1 MRSALNKDF
10 IRDILKSK
18 GRFLSIVAIVA
29 LGVAFFTGVKSS
41 PIVMKTSSDKYYDKY
56 NLMDI
61 RLISTLGLT
70 DKDVDDIKNIEGVEG
85 VYPTYSID
93 VISIYNSTEKVLKVH
108 GLDLNKLNDKKNYIN
123 QLKLIKGRLPQKSGE
138 CVLEIPK
145 IKALNY
151 PIGSEISLSSGKDDK
166 LSKSLSKS
174 KYKVVGYVETP
185 YYLSQEKGNSSI
197 GGGVIEGAIMIPES
211 DFKMDTYT
219 EMFLTVK
226 SAKELDTYGD
236 EYSNLVKTVTDKIEN
251 MKNKLTTRRYNEVV
265 KKAEDKI
272 QKQEDKLSKA
282 KKDFDKGKKE
292 YVVGRIY
299 IEKENE
305 ENKLKSEN
313 EIKEAENKILDASEQ
328 IEDGKA
334 QLKNEKKR
342 AFEQIEEGKI
352 KLANAETDLKNGQK
366 KYQTAL
372 KKFNSN
378 KETAESEI
386 KKAESDLEELS
397 NQIDDLKNGNKLI
410 EKQLQ
415 NEQLSEVERSELEN
429 KLNENLYILSV
440 MQQKYKDGTDKLE
453 SSKSELLLG
462 EKKLKETKA
471 TLEAS
476 EKKIANEKTKLK
488 SSEKL
493 AEEKFKKAEEELYQR
508 ENQIEEAKL
517 ELKENKAKLK
527 TELNKAKKELQE
539 AEEKIADGEEKIKDA
554 KKQIKKI
561 EKPTLYIL
569 DRDSHQSFVEYEGC
583 ANSIDALAKIFPVF
597 FFAVAALV
605 CLTTMTRMVDEQRIN
620 IGTLK
625 GLGYKT
631 SQISKKYILYALIAC
646 LTGSILG
653 LAIGFSVF
661 PTVIFFAYGMMY
673 SIENIVYVFSIPIAI
688 GITSLALIIITLSA
702 YMACS
707 KELKET
713 PAILMRPKAPKS
725 GKRILLE
732 RVPFIW
738 NRFSFISKVTVRNI
752 FRYKKRFLMT
762 VLGIAGCTALIL
774 TGFGIKDSIEMILTG
789 QYGTLF
795 KYDMSLVIQS
805 DMTDKQIYELRKNL
819 SDIDE
824 INKYEF
830 FSYENG
836 DIKVNNTTK
845 EITIVV
851 PENLKKMDK
860 FIHLQDRKTQ
870 NPIELNNKGIVLT
883 EKIARDLGVKAG
895 DEIELI
901 NSDDKKAKIKVS
913 HITENYISHYAYI
926 SPENYIKL
934 FEKDLDFN
942 RLIGILNNPSVK
954 IEDKLSK
961 KLFDIETVDGIT
973 FNTASKET
981 FHNTI
986 KNLNYVVLIM
996 IISAGA
1002 LAFVV
1007 LYNLTNVNISERI
1020 REIATIKVLGFYD
1033 KEVSAYI
1040 YRENIILTIIGT
1052 VVGLGL
1058 GTILHKFIMVTVEIQ
1073 SMMFGRVI
1081 DISSY
1086 FIAAVLTI
1094 VLSLF
1099 VNLAMFYK
1107 LRNVK
1112 MVESLKSVD

>member
-292 YVVGRIY
+292 Y
-299 IEKENE
+299 E

-378 KETAESEI
+378 KKTAESEI

-702 YMACS
+702 YMACR

>member
-41 PIVMKTSSDKYYDKY
+41 PIVMKASSDKYYDKY

-70 DKDVDDIKNIEGVEG
+70 DKDVDDIKNIKGVEG
-85 VYPTYSID
+85 VYPTYSLD
-93 VISIYNSTEKVLKVH
+93 AISIYNSTEKVLKVH

-292 YVVGRIY
+292 Y
-299 IEKENE
+299 E

-342 AFEQIEEGKI
+342 AFEQIEEGKV
-352 KLANAETDLKNGQK
+352 KLASAETDLKNGQK

-378 KETAESEI
+378 KKTAESEI

-688 GITSLALIIITLSA
+688 GITSLALIIIILSA

-713 PAILMRPKAPKS
+713 PAILMRPKAPKG

>member
-292 YVVGRIY
+292 Y
-299 IEKENE
+299 E

-342 AFEQIEEGKI
+342 AFEQIEEGKV
-352 KLANAETDLKNGQK
+352 KLASAETDLKNGQK

-378 KETAESEI
+378 KKTAESEI

-646 LTGSILG
+646 ITGSILG

-702 YMACS
+702 YMACR

-851 PENLKKMDK
+851 PENLKNMDK

-870 NPIELNNKGIVLT
+870 NPIKLNNKGIVLT

>member
-292 YVVGRIY
+292 Y
-299 IEKENE
+299 E

-342 AFEQIEEGKI
+342 AFEQIEEGKV
-352 KLANAETDLKNGQK
+352 KLASAETDLKNGQK

-378 KETAESEI
+378 KKTAESEI

-646 LTGSILG
+646 ITGSILG

-688 GITSLALIIITLSA
+688 GITSLALIIIILSA
-702 YMACS
+702 YMACR

-1081 DISSY
+1081 DMSSY

>member
-70 DKDVDDIKNIEGVEG
+70 DKDVDDIKNIKGVEG
-85 VYPTYSID
+85 VYPTYSLD
-93 VISIYNSTEKVLKVH
+93 AISIYNSTEKVLKVH

-166 LSKSLSKS
+166 LSKSLNKS

-292 YVVGRIY
+292 Y
-299 IEKENE
+299 E

-378 KETAESEI
+378 KKTAESEI

-583 ANSIDALAKIFPVF
+583 SNSIDALAKIFPVF

-688 GITSLALIIITLSA
+688 GITSLALIIIILSA
-702 YMACS
+702 YMACR

-870 NPIELNNKGIVLT
+870 NPIKLNNKGIVLT

-901 NSDDKKAKIKVS
+901 NSDDKKVKIKVS
-913 HITENYISHYAYI
+913 NITENYISHYVYI
-926 SPENYIKL
+926 SPENYTKL

-942 RLIGILNNPSVK
+942 RVIGILNNPSVK

-1081 DISSY
+1081 DMSSY
-1086 FIAAVLTI
+1086 FIATVLTI

>member
-41 PIVMKTSSDKYYDKY
+41 PIVMKASSDKYYDKY

-70 DKDVDDIKNIEGVEG
+70 DKDVDDIKNIKGVEG
-85 VYPTYSID
+85 VYPTYSLD
-93 VISIYNSTEKVLKVH
+93 AISIYNSTEKVLKVH

-151 PIGSEISLSSGKDDK
+151 PIGSEISLSSGTDDK
-166 LSKSLSKS
+166 LSKSLNKS

-292 YVVGRIY
+292 Y
-299 IEKENE
+299 E

-342 AFEQIEEGKI
+342 AFEQIEEGKV
-352 KLANAETDLKNGQK
+352 KLASAETDLKNGQK

-378 KETAESEI
+378 KKTAESEI

-688 GITSLALIIITLSA
+688 GITSLALIIIILSA
-702 YMACS
+702 YMACR

-851 PENLKKMDK
+851 PENLKNMDK

-870 NPIELNNKGIVLT
+870 NPIKLNNKGIVLT

-942 RLIGILNNPSVK
+942 RVIGILNNPSVK

-961 KLFDIETVDGIT
+961 KLFDIETIDGIT

-1081 DISSY
+1081 DMSSY

>member
-197 GGGVIEGAIMIPES
+197 GGGVIEGAIMIPKS

-292 YVVGRIY
+292 Y
-299 IEKENE
+299 E

-378 KETAESEI
+378 KKTAESEI

-646 LTGSILG
+646 ITGSILG

-702 YMACS
+702 YMACR

-732 RVPFIW
+732 RIPFIW

-805 DMTDKQIYELRKNL
+805 DMTDKQIYELRESL
-819 SDIDE
+819 SNTAE

-901 NSDDKKAKIKVS
+901 NSDDKKVKIKVS
-913 HITENYISHYAYI
+913 NITENYISHYVYI
-926 SPENYIKL
+926 SPENYTKL

-942 RLIGILNNPSVK
+942 RVIGILNNPSVK

-961 KLFDIETVDGIT
+961 KLFDIETIDGIT

-1081 DISSY
+1081 DMSSY

>member
-292 YVVGRIY
+292 Y
-299 IEKENE
+299 E

-378 KETAESEI
+378 KKTAESEI

-688 GITSLALIIITLSA
+688 GITSLALIIIILSA
-702 YMACS
+702 YMACR

-870 NPIELNNKGIVLT
+870 NPIKLNNKGIVLT

-901 NSDDKKAKIKVS
+901 NSDDKKVKIKVS
-913 HITENYISHYAYI
+913 NITENYISHYAYI
-926 SPENYIKL
+926 SPENYTKL

-942 RLIGILNNPSVK
+942 RLIGILNNPIVK

-961 KLFDIETVDGIT
+961 KLFDIETIDGIT

-1081 DISSY
+1081 DMSSY
-1086 FIAAVLTI
+1086 FIATVLTI

>member
-70 DKDVDDIKNIEGVEG
+70 DKDVDDIKNIKGVEG
-85 VYPTYSID
+85 VYPTYSLD
-93 VISIYNSTEKVLKVH
+93 AISIYNSTEKVLKVH

-292 YVVGRIY
+292 Y
-299 IEKENE
+299 E

-352 KLANAETDLKNGQK
+352 KLASAETDLKNGQK

-378 KETAESEI
+378 KKTAESEI

-688 GITSLALIIITLSA
+688 GITSLALIIIILSA
-702 YMACS
+702 YMACR

-851 PENLKKMDK
+851 PENLKNMDK

-870 NPIELNNKGIVLT
+870 NPIKLNNKGLVLT

>member
-85 VYPTYSID
+85 VYPTYSLD
-93 VISIYNSTEKVLKVH
+93 AISIYNSTEKVLKVH

-166 LSKSLSKS
+166 LSKSLNKS

-292 YVVGRIY
+292 Y
-299 IEKENE
+299 E

-378 KETAESEI
+378 KKTAESEI

-561 EKPTLYIL
+561 EKPTLYVL

-702 YMACS
+702 YMACR

-870 NPIELNNKGIVLT
+870 NPIKLNNKGIVLT

-926 SPENYIKL
+926 SPENYTKL

>member
-70 DKDVDDIKNIEGVEG
+70 DKDVDDIKNIKGVEG
-85 VYPTYSID
+85 VYPTYSLD
-93 VISIYNSTEKVLKVH
+93 AISIYNSTEKVLKVH

-292 YVVGRIY
+292 Y
-299 IEKENE
+299 E

-342 AFEQIEEGKI
+342 AFEQIEEGKV
-352 KLANAETDLKNGQK
+352 KLASAETDLKNGQK

-378 KETAESEI
+378 KKTAESEI

-569 DRDSHQSFVEYEGC
+569 DRDSHQSNVEYEGC

-646 LTGSILG
+646 ITGSILG

-702 YMACS
+702 YMACR

-836 DIKVNNTTK
+836 DIKVNNTKK

-851 PENLKKMDK
+851 PENLEKMDK

-901 NSDDKKAKIKVS
+901 NSDDKKVKIKVS
-913 HITENYISHYAYI
+913 NITENYISHYVYI
-926 SPENYIKL
+926 SPENYTKL

-942 RLIGILNNPSVK
+942 RVIGILNNPSVK

-961 KLFDIETVDGIT
+961 KLFDIDTIDGIT

>member
-292 YVVGRIY
+292 Y
-299 IEKENE
+299 E

-378 KETAESEI
+378 KKTAESEI

-688 GITSLALIIITLSA
+688 GITSLALIIIILSA
-702 YMACS
+702 YMACR

-851 PENLKKMDK
+851 PENLEKMDK

-901 NSDDKKAKIKVS
+901 NSDDKKVKIKVS
-913 HITENYISHYAYI
+913 NITENYISHYVYI
-926 SPENYIKL
+926 SPENYTKL

-942 RLIGILNNPSVK
+942 RVIGILNNPSVK

-1081 DISSY
+1081 DMSSY
-1086 FIAAVLTI
+1086 FIATVLTI

>member
-292 YVVGRIY
+292 Y
-299 IEKENE
+299 E

-378 KETAESEI
+378 KKTAESEI
-386 KKAESDLEELS
+386 KKAESDLKELS

-702 YMACS
+702 YMACR

>member
-85 VYPTYSID
+85 VYPTYSLD
-93 VISIYNSTEKVLKVH
+93 AISIYNSTEKVLKVH

-292 YVVGRIY
+292 Y
-299 IEKENE
+299 E

-378 KETAESEI
+378 KKTAESEI

-493 AEEKFKKAEEELYQR
+493 AEEKFKKAEEELSQR

-539 AEEKIADGEEKIKDA
+539 AEEKIVDGEEKIKDA

-561 EKPTLYIL
+561 EKPTLYVL

-646 LTGSILG
+646 ITGSILG

-702 YMACS
+702 YMACR

-732 RVPFIW
+732 RIPFIW

-795 KYDMSLVIQS
+795 KYDMSLVTQS

-851 PENLKKMDK
+851 PENLEKMDK

-901 NSDDKKAKIKVS
+901 NSDDKKAKTKVS

-926 SPENYIKL
+926 SPENYTKL

-942 RLIGILNNPSVK
+942 RVIGILNNPSVK

-961 KLFDIETVDGIT
+961 KLFDIETIDGIT

-1081 DISSY
+1081 DMSSY
-1086 FIAAVLTI
+1086 FIATVLTI

>member
-292 YVVGRIY
+292 Y
-299 IEKENE
+299 E

-342 AFEQIEEGKI
+342 AFEQIEEGKV
-352 KLANAETDLKNGQK
+352 KLASAETDLKNGQK

-378 KETAESEI
+378 KKTAESEI
-386 KKAESDLEELS
+386 KKAESDLKELS

-493 AEEKFKKAEEELYQR
+493 AEEKFKKAEEELSQR

-646 LTGSILG
+646 ITGSILG
-653 LAIGFSVF
+653 LAIGSSVF

-702 YMACS
+702 YMACR

-870 NPIELNNKGIVLT
+870 NPIKLNNKGIVLT

-901 NSDDKKAKIKVS
+901 NSDDKKVKIKVS
-913 HITENYISHYAYI
+913 NITENYISHYVYI
-926 SPENYIKL
+926 SPENYTKL

-942 RLIGILNNPSVK
+942 RVIGILNNPSVK

-961 KLFDIETVDGIT
+961 KLFDIDTIDGIT

>member
-292 YVVGRIY
+292 Y
-299 IEKENE
+299 E

-342 AFEQIEEGKI
+342 AFEQIEEGKV
-352 KLANAETDLKNGQK
+352 KLASAETDLKNGQK

-378 KETAESEI
+378 KKTAESEI

-688 GITSLALIIITLSA
+688 GITSLALIIIILSA

-901 NSDDKKAKIKVS
+901 NSDDKKVKIKVS
-913 HITENYISHYAYI
+913 NITENYISHYAYI

-1081 DISSY
+1081 DMSSY

>member
-85 VYPTYSID
+85 VYPTYSLD
-93 VISIYNSTEKVLKVH
+93 AISIYNSTEKVLKVH

-292 YVVGRIY
+292 Y
-299 IEKENE
+299 E

-342 AFEQIEEGKI
+342 AFEQIEEGKV
-352 KLANAETDLKNGQK
+352 KLASAETDLKNGQK

-378 KETAESEI
+378 KKTAESEI

-646 LTGSILG
+646 ITGSILG

-688 GITSLALIIITLSA
+688 GITSLALIIIILSA

>member
-166 LSKSLSKS
+166 LSKSLNKS

-292 YVVGRIY
+292 Y
-299 IEKENE
+299 E

-342 AFEQIEEGKI
+342 AFEQIEEGKV
-352 KLANAETDLKNGQK
+352 KLASAETDLKNGQK

-378 KETAESEI
+378 KKTAESEI

-702 YMACS
+702 YMACR

-942 RLIGILNNPSVK
+942 RVIGILNNPSVK

-961 KLFDIETVDGIT
+961 KLFDIETIDGIT

-1081 DISSY
+1081 DMSSY

>member
-85 VYPTYSID
+85 VYPTYSLD
-93 VISIYNSTEKVLKVH
+93 AISIYNSTEKVLKVH

-292 YVVGRIY
+292 Y
-299 IEKENE
+299 E

-378 KETAESEI
+378 KKTAESEI

-688 GITSLALIIITLSA
+688 GITSLALIIIILSA
-702 YMACS
+702 YMACR

-942 RLIGILNNPSVK
+942 RVIGILNNPSVK

-961 KLFDIETVDGIT
+961 KLFDIDTIDGIT

-1081 DISSY
+1081 DMSSY

>member
-151 PIGSEISLSSGKDDK
+151 PIGSEISLSSGTDDK

-292 YVVGRIY
+292 Y
-299 IEKENE
+299 E

-352 KLANAETDLKNGQK
+352 KLASAETDLKNGQK

-378 KETAESEI
+378 KKTAESEI

-646 LTGSILG
+646 ITGSILG

-688 GITSLALIIITLSA
+688 GITSLALIIIILSA

-713 PAILMRPKAPKS
+713 PAILMRPKAPKG

-901 NSDDKKAKIKVS
+901 NSDDKKVKIKVS
-913 HITENYISHYAYI
+913 NITENYISHYVYI
-926 SPENYIKL
+926 SPENYTKL

-942 RLIGILNNPSVK
+942 RVIGILNNPSVK

-961 KLFDIETVDGIT
+961 KLFDIETIDGIT

-1081 DISSY
+1081 DMSSY

>member
-85 VYPTYSID
+85 VYPTYSLD
-93 VISIYNSTEKVLKVH
+93 AISIYNSTEKVLKVH

-292 YVVGRIY
+292 Y
-299 IEKENE
+299 E

-342 AFEQIEEGKI
+342 AFEQIEEGKV
-352 KLANAETDLKNGQK
+352 KLASAETDLKNGQK

-378 KETAESEI
+378 KKTAESEI

-702 YMACS
+702 YMACR

-836 DIKVNNTTK
+836 DIKVNNTKK

-851 PENLKKMDK
+851 PENLEKMDK

-961 KLFDIETVDGIT
+961 KLFDIETIDGIT

>member
-70 DKDVDDIKNIEGVEG
+70 DKDVDDIKNIKGVEG
-85 VYPTYSID
+85 VYPTYSLD
-93 VISIYNSTEKVLKVH
+93 AISIYNSTEKVLKVH

-292 YVVGRIY
+292 Y
-299 IEKENE
+299 E

-352 KLANAETDLKNGQK
+352 KLASAETDLKNGQK

-378 KETAESEI
+378 KKTAESEI

-646 LTGSILG
+646 ITGSILG

-702 YMACS
+702 YMACR

-1081 DISSY
+1081 DMSSY

>member
-41 PIVMKTSSDKYYDKY
+41 PIVMKASSDKYYDKY

-70 DKDVDDIKNIEGVEG
+70 DKDVDDIKNIKGVEG
-85 VYPTYSID
+85 VYPTYSLD
-93 VISIYNSTEKVLKVH
+93 AISIYNSTEKVLKVH

-151 PIGSEISLSSGKDDK
+151 PIGSEISLSSGTDDK
-166 LSKSLSKS
+166 LSKSLNKS

-292 YVVGRIY
+292 Y
-299 IEKENE
+299 E

-352 KLANAETDLKNGQK
+352 KLASAETDLKNGQK

-378 KETAESEI
+378 KKTAESEI

-688 GITSLALIIITLSA
+688 GITSLALIIIILSA
-702 YMACS
+702 YMACR

-713 PAILMRPKAPKS
+713 PAILMRPKAPKG

-836 DIKVNNTTK
+836 DIKVNNTKK

-851 PENLKKMDK
+851 PENLEKMDK

-942 RLIGILNNPSVK
+942 RVIGILNNPSVK

-961 KLFDIETVDGIT
+961 KLFDIETIDGIT

>member
-292 YVVGRIY
+292 Y
-299 IEKENE
+299 E

-342 AFEQIEEGKI
+342 AFEQIEEGKV
-352 KLANAETDLKNGQK
+352 KLASAETDLKNGQK

-378 KETAESEI
+378 KKTAESEI

-702 YMACS
+702 YMACR

-836 DIKVNNTTK
+836 DIKVNNTKK

-851 PENLKKMDK
+851 PENLEKMDK

-961 KLFDIETVDGIT
+961 KLFDIETIDGIT

>member
-41 PIVMKTSSDKYYDKY
+41 PIVMKASSDKYYDKY

-292 YVVGRIY
+292 Y
-299 IEKENE
+299 E

-342 AFEQIEEGKI
+342 AFEQIEEGKV
-352 KLANAETDLKNGQK
+352 KLASAETDLKNGQK

-378 KETAESEI
+378 KKTAESEI

-646 LTGSILG
+646 ITGSILG

-702 YMACS
+702 YMACR

-870 NPIELNNKGIVLT
+870 NPIKLNNKGIVLT

-901 NSDDKKAKIKVS
+901 NSDDKKVKIKVS
-913 HITENYISHYAYI
+913 NITENYISHYVYI
-926 SPENYIKL
+926 SPENYTKL

-942 RLIGILNNPSVK
+942 RVIGILNNPSVK

-961 KLFDIETVDGIT
+961 KLFDIDTIDGIT

-1081 DISSY
+1081 DMSSY

>member
-41 PIVMKTSSDKYYDKY
+41 PIVMKASSDKYYDKY

-70 DKDVDDIKNIEGVEG
+70 DKDVDDIKNIKGVEG
-85 VYPTYSID
+85 VYPTYSLD
-93 VISIYNSTEKVLKVH
+93 AISIYNSTEKVLKVH

-151 PIGSEISLSSGKDDK
+151 PIGSEISLSSGTDDK
-166 LSKSLSKS
+166 LSKSLNKS

-197 GGGVIEGAIMIPES
+197 GGGVIEGAIMIPKS

-292 YVVGRIY
+292 Y
-299 IEKENE
+299 E

-342 AFEQIEEGKI
+342 AFEQIEEGKV
-352 KLANAETDLKNGQK
+352 KLASAETDLKNGQK

-378 KETAESEI
+378 KKTAESEI

-688 GITSLALIIITLSA
+688 GITSLALIIIILSA

-713 PAILMRPKAPKS
+713 PAILMRPKAPKG

-819 SDIDE
+819 SDIAE

-836 DIKVNNTTK
+836 DIKVNNTKK

-851 PENLKKMDK
+851 PENLEKMDK

-942 RLIGILNNPSVK
+942 RVIGILNNPSVK

-961 KLFDIETVDGIT
+961 KLFDIETIDGIT

-1081 DISSY
+1081 DMSSY

>member
-41 PIVMKTSSDKYYDKY
+41 PIVMKASSDKYYDKY

-70 DKDVDDIKNIEGVEG
+70 DKDVDDIKNIKGVEG
-85 VYPTYSID
+85 VYPTYSLD
-93 VISIYNSTEKVLKVH
+93 AISIYNSTEKVLKVH

-166 LSKSLSKS
+166 LSKSLNKS

-292 YVVGRIY
+292 Y
-299 IEKENE
+299 E

-378 KETAESEI
+378 KKTAESEI

-688 GITSLALIIITLSA
+688 GITSLALIIIILSA
-702 YMACS
+702 YMACR

-713 PAILMRPKAPKS
+713 PAILMRPKAPKG

-836 DIKVNNTTK
+836 DIKVNNTKK

-851 PENLKKMDK
+851 PENLEKMDK

-1081 DISSY
+1081 DMSSY

>member
-292 YVVGRIY
+292 Y
-299 IEKENE
+299 E

-342 AFEQIEEGKI
+342 AFEQIEEGKV
-352 KLANAETDLKNGQK
+352 KLASAETDLKNGQK

-378 KETAESEI
+378 KKTAESEI

-688 GITSLALIIITLSA
+688 GITSLALIIIILSA

-961 KLFDIETVDGIT
+961 KLFDIDTIDGIT

-1081 DISSY
+1081 DMSSY

>member
-166 LSKSLSKS
+166 LSKSLNKS

-292 YVVGRIY
+292 Y
-299 IEKENE
+299 E

-378 KETAESEI
+378 KKTAESEI

-688 GITSLALIIITLSA
+688 GITSLALIIIILSA
-702 YMACS
+702 YMACR

-870 NPIELNNKGIVLT
+870 NPIKLNNKGIVLT

-942 RLIGILNNPSVK
+942 RVIGILNNPSVK

-1081 DISSY
+1081 DMSSY

>member
-41 PIVMKTSSDKYYDKY
+41 PIVMKASSDKYYDKY

-70 DKDVDDIKNIEGVEG
+70 DKDVDDIKNIKGVEG
-85 VYPTYSID
+85 VYPTYSLD
-93 VISIYNSTEKVLKVH
+93 AISIYNSTEKVLKVH

-292 YVVGRIY
+292 Y
-299 IEKENE
+299 E

-352 KLANAETDLKNGQK
+352 KLASAETDLKNGQK

-378 KETAESEI
+378 KKTAESEI

-646 LTGSILG
+646 ITGSILG

-702 YMACS
+702 YMACR

-961 KLFDIETVDGIT
+961 KLFDIETIDGIT

>member
-292 YVVGRIY
+292 Y
-299 IEKENE
+299 E

-342 AFEQIEEGKI
+342 AFEQIEEGKV
-352 KLANAETDLKNGQK
+352 KLASAETDLKNGQK

-378 KETAESEI
+378 KKTAESEI

-646 LTGSILG
+646 ITGSILG

-688 GITSLALIIITLSA
+688 GITSLALIIIILSA

-713 PAILMRPKAPKS
+713 PAILMRPKAPKG

-1081 DISSY
+1081 DMSSY

>member
-166 LSKSLSKS
+166 LSKSLNKS

-292 YVVGRIY
+292 Y
-299 IEKENE
+299 E

-378 KETAESEI
+378 KKTAESEI

-476 EKKIANEKTKLK
+476 EKKIANEKIKLK

-646 LTGSILG
+646 ITGSILG

-702 YMACS
+702 YMACR

-851 PENLKKMDK
+851 PENLKNMDK

-942 RLIGILNNPSVK
+942 RVIVILNNPSVK

-1081 DISSY
+1081 DMSSY

>member
-70 DKDVDDIKNIEGVEG
+70 DKDVDDIKNIKGVEG
-85 VYPTYSID
+85 VYPTYSLD
-93 VISIYNSTEKVLKVH
+93 AISIYNSTEKVLKVH

-166 LSKSLSKS
+166 LSKSLNKS

-292 YVVGRIY
+292 Y
-299 IEKENE
+299 E

-352 KLANAETDLKNGQK
+352 KLASAETDLKNGQK

-378 KETAESEI
+378 KKTAESEI

-688 GITSLALIIITLSA
+688 GITSLALIIIILSA

-713 PAILMRPKAPKS
+713 PAILMRPKAPKG

-836 DIKVNNTTK
+836 DIKVNNTKK

-942 RLIGILNNPSVK
+942 RVIGILNNPSVK

-961 KLFDIETVDGIT
+961 KLFDIETIDGIT

-1081 DISSY
+1081 DMSSY

>member
-292 YVVGRIY
+292 Y
-299 IEKENE
+299 E

-378 KETAESEI
+378 KKTAESEI

-702 YMACS
+702 YMACR

-836 DIKVNNTTK
+836 DIKVNNTKK

-851 PENLKKMDK
+851 PENLEKMDK

-926 SPENYIKL
+926 SPENYTKL

-942 RLIGILNNPSVK
+942 RVIGILNNPSVK

-1081 DISSY
+1081 DMSSY
-1086 FIAAVLTI
+1086 YIATVLTI

>member
-292 YVVGRIY
+292 Y
-299 IEKENE
+299 E

-342 AFEQIEEGKI
+342 AFEQIEEGKV
-352 KLANAETDLKNGQK
+352 KLASAETDLKNGQK

-378 KETAESEI
+378 KKTAESEI

-702 YMACS
+702 YMACR

-942 RLIGILNNPSVK
+942 RVIGILNNPSVK

>member
-292 YVVGRIY
+292 Y
-299 IEKENE
+299 E

-342 AFEQIEEGKI
+342 AFEQIEEGKV
-352 KLANAETDLKNGQK
+352 KLASAETDLKNGQK

-378 KETAESEI
+378 KKTAESEI

-702 YMACS
+702 YMACR

-870 NPIELNNKGIVLT
+870 NPIKLNNKGIVLT

-926 SPENYIKL
+926 SPENYTKL

-942 RLIGILNNPSVK
+942 RVIGILNNPSVK

-961 KLFDIETVDGIT
+961 KLFDIETIDGIT

-1081 DISSY
+1081 DMSSY

>member
-292 YVVGRIY
+292 Y
-299 IEKENE
+299 E

-342 AFEQIEEGKI
+342 AFEQIEEGKV
-352 KLANAETDLKNGQK
+352 KLASAETDLKNGQK

-378 KETAESEI
+378 KKTAESEI

-702 YMACS
+702 YMACR

-913 HITENYISHYAYI
+913 NITENYISHYVYI
-926 SPENYIKL
+926 SPENYTKL

-942 RLIGILNNPSVK
+942 RVIGILNNPSVK

-961 KLFDIETVDGIT
+961 KLFDIETIDGIT

-1081 DISSY
+1081 DMSSY

>member
-85 VYPTYSID
+85 VYPTYSLD
-93 VISIYNSTEKVLKVH
+93 AISIYNSTEKVLKVH

-292 YVVGRIY
+292 Y
-299 IEKENE
+299 E

-378 KETAESEI
+378 KKTAESEI

-688 GITSLALIIITLSA
+688 GITSLALIIIILSA
-702 YMACS
+702 YMACR

>member
-292 YVVGRIY
+292 Y
-299 IEKENE
+299 E

-352 KLANAETDLKNGQK
+352 KLASAETDLKNGQK

-378 KETAESEI
+378 KKTAESEI

-702 YMACS
+702 YMACR

-836 DIKVNNTTK
+836 DIKVNNTKK

>member
-292 YVVGRIY
+292 Y
-299 IEKENE
+299 E

-378 KETAESEI
+378 KKTAESEI

-688 GITSLALIIITLSA
+688 GITSLALIIIILSA

-942 RLIGILNNPSVK
+942 RVIGILNNPSVK